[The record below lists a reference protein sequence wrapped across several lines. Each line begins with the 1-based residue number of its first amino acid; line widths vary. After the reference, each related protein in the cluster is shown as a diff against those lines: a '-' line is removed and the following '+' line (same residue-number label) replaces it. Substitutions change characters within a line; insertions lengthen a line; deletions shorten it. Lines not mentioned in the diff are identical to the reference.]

1 MSAYEVT
8 MMYRV
13 VLPEGTE
20 GRLEKEFGSLDEWA
34 AGTAKADLSEVMTE
48 LISEVQ
54 NRHVAEIESH
64 TGTSKQTWVYM
75 GSHTMWNEGWY
86 HIENMPTGFGE
97 YGIDYTV
104 DDVKDWTKETYS
116 GGPRVVIEGIECSM
130 INWIWSGE

>member
-54 NRHVAEIESH
+54 NRHVAEIASH
-64 TGTSKQTWVYM
+64 TGTSKQDWVYLDAA
-75 GSHTMWNEGWY
+75 GEHWSAGWY
-86 HIENMPTGFGE
+86 HLQSMPTAWGE
-97 YGIDYTV
+97 YGIDYTI
-104 DDVKDWTKETYS
+104 DDLGFSTKV
-116 GGPRVVIEGIECSM
+116 RIVITGVECAFSS
-130 INWIWSGE
+130 WAWSGE